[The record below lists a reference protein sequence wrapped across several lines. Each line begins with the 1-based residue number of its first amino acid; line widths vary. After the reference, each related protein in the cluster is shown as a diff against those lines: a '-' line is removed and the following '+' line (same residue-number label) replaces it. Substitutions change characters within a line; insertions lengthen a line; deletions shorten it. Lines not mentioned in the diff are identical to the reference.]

1 MKYSLIKNGTLIDGN
16 GEPPIYN
23 AAVLI
28 KNNHIMAAGAEDS
41 IKLSNAKITTID
53 AKGGFILPG
62 FIDTHVHMMADGFRM
77 EDTMHTPLS
86 LYFYKATRNMQRT
99 IEAGVTTVRDAG
111 MADLGVKMAVD
122 QGLIPGPR
130 MQISVVPLSIT
141 GGHFDFMLN
150 SGFDMKTSYPG
161 LPDSI
166 CDGVEGVRRKVREI
180 LRAGA
185 EVIKVMVTGGVMS
198 ANDSPEFT
206 QFSVE
211 ELEVMVEEGA
221 YRDGMKVMAHAHG
234 IGGIKN
240 ALKAGIHSIE
250 HGTYLDNQAISM
262 MLDQGT
268 YLVPTFLTIKLNKKL
283 AESGDL
289 PEWSQEEAIRIV
301 DVHEKNMRKA
311 YREGVPMVMGT
322 DCGVVSH
329 GINLQELAFLYDMGM
344 KVEEAIMAA
353 TKNASECLGWQ
364 DKIGTIEKGKL
375 ADLVISKTDPIGDIK
390 SLGNPDNITLV
401 MKEGKI
407 FKDLRES

>member
-1 MKYSLIKNGTLIDGN
+1 
-16 GEPPIYN
+16 
-23 AAVLI
+23 
-28 KNNHIMAAGAEDS
+28 
-41 IKLSNAKITTID
+41 
-53 AKGGFILPG
+53 
-62 FIDTHVHMMADGFRM
+62 MMADGFRM
-77 EDTMHTPLS
+77 EDNMRTPLS
-86 LYFYKATRNMQRT
+86 LYFYKATKNMQRT

-111 MADLGVKMAVD
+111 LADVGVKMAVD

-166 CDGVEGVRRKVREI
+166 CDGVEGVRKKVREI

-211 ELEVMVEEGA
+211 ELEVVVEEGA
-221 YRDGMKVMAHAHG
+221 YRGGVKVMAHAHG

-268 YLVPTFLTIKLNKKL
+268 YLVPTFLAIKLNKKL

-311 YREGVPMVMGT
+311 YKEGVRMVMGT

-329 GINLQELAFLYDMGM
+329 GINLQELGFLHDMGM

-364 DKIGTIEKGKL
+364 DKIGTIEEGKF

-390 SLGNPDNITLV
+390 SLGNPDNIILV

-407 FKDLRES
+407 FKDLRKSYTH

>member
-16 GEPPIYN
+16 GGPPIYN

-28 KNNHIMAAGAEDS
+28 EDNYISAAGPENS
-41 IKLSNAKITTID
+41 IKLPNAKITTID
-53 AKGGFILPG
+53 AKGSFILPG

-86 LYFYKATRNMQRT
+86 LYFYKATENMQRT

-111 MADLGVKMAVD
+111 LADIGAKMAVD
-122 QGLIPGPR
+122 QGLIVGPH

-150 SGFDMKTSYPG
+150 SGFNIKTSYPG
-161 LPDSI
+161 LPDSV

-185 EVIKVMVTGGVMS
+185 EVIKVMVTGGVLS

-221 YRDGMKVMAHAHG
+221 YRDGVKVMAHAHG

-240 ALKAGIHSIE
+240 ALKAGIQSIE
-250 HGTYLDNQAISM
+250 HGSYLDNQAIRM
-262 MLDQGT
+262 MLDKES
-268 YLVPTFLTIKLNKKL
+268 YLVPTFVAIKLNKKL

-289 PEWSQEEAIRIV
+289 PEWSREEAIRIV

-311 YREGVPMVMGT
+311 YRKGVRIVMGT
-322 DCGVVSH
+322 DCGAVSH
-329 GINLQELAFLYDMGM
+329 GINLQELGFLCDMGM
-344 KVEEAIMAA
+344 KPEESIMAA

-364 DKIGTIEKGKL
+364 DKIGTIEKGKF
-375 ADLVISKTDPIGDIK
+375 ADLVISKTDPITDIR
-390 SLGNPDNITLV
+390 SLGNPHNIVLV

-407 FKDLRES
+407 FKDSRES